1 MTTPQDFD
9 FDKWLDGADRPSR
22 AVTVYQKAGLIA
34 DLDTLA
40 VQIENAEADENANPF
55 YEARLGEA
63 SESQKLR
70 AEYAKLAQQFHAS
83 ALTIRVQS
91 LTREEQADIHNKNAT
106 SDVLDAGSFVIAAAV
121 TSPKITPAQVRALEK
136 KIGPAQF
143 GQVVNAFNLACSE
156 APEVSAD
163 FLPKRSTQGDGE
175 ES

>member
-1 MTTPQDFD
+1 MSEVTPQDFD

-22 AVTVYQKAGLIA
+22 AVKVYQKAGIVA
-34 DLDTLA
+34 DLEVLA
-40 VQIENAEADENANPF
+40 ERIQNSEADEVDGPSMS
-55 YEARLGEA
+55 GG
-63 SESQKLR
+63 SGKLR
-70 AEYAKLAQQFHAS
+70 AEYAR
-83 ALTIRVQS
+83 LTQEFYDSGLTVRVQS
-91 LTREEQADIHNKNAT
+91 LTREEQADIHNRNA
-106 SDVLDAGSFVIAAAV
+106 SADELDAGSCVIAAAI

-143 GQVVNAFNLACSE
+143 GRIVTAFNLACSE